1 MGMDERER
9 QPVDDLAAMGAPA
22 SPDALK
28 EIVARHQRTRTRTL
42 GVLLAVALVAG
53 PLAGWAI
60 GNSGGGG
67 QQLATGS
74 QPNAPAAGQAAP
86 DIAGNSAGG
95 NATASAIASPDKNP
109 PKTTHLFN
117 RTTGDGIVIRAYRT
131 DPPPPPTDSS
141 SSSTTVPAPK
151 TQPGP
156 CTMPGK
162 PGVATATANANS
174 GSSASASASSG
185 SSEGGQV
192 VAPPPGPDGAPGTV
206 IAGTAPPCPGAPPI
220 CKATP
225 SVLAELST
233 DAAVGQG
240 FDPIDEKQP
249 SDPLS
254 HVSFGMFGVPEDS
267 PAVFVAVQTGPGVA
281 TARLRLPDG
290 STDQMA
296 PVNGIAVLAHT
307 TSTPKP
313 TGTVVEALDSSG
325 KVLSSMDVGQ
335 PAGGPRPAIAA
346 CGFAVGPNTVKA
358 LPAPLPAPAT
368 PPTTR

>member
-1 MGMDERER
+1 MGMDEREG

-28 EIVARHQRTRTRTL
+28 EIVARHQRTRTRSL

-86 DIAGNSAGG
+86 DIAGGG
-95 NATASAIASPDKNP
+95 LTGSASAIASPDQNP
-109 PKTTHLFN
+109 PKTTHLFT
-117 RTTGDGIVIRAYRT
+117 RTTGDGIVVRAYRT

-141 SSSTTVPAPK
+141 STSTTAPAPK
-151 TQPGP
+151 TQEGP
-156 CTMPGK
+156 CTMPGR
-162 PGVATATANANS
+162 PGVARATANANS

-185 SSEGGQV
+185 SSESGQV
-192 VAPPPGPDGAPGTV
+192 VAPPPGPDGPPGPV
-206 IAGTAPPCPGAPPI
+206 ISGTAPPCPGAPPI

-249 SDPLS
+249 SDALS
-254 HVSFGMFGVPEDS
+254 HVSLGMLGVPEGS
-267 PAVFVAVQTGPGVA
+267 PVVFVTVQTGPGVA

-325 KVLSSMDVGQ
+325 KVLASNDVGQ
-335 PAGGPRPAIAA
+335 PGTGPRTTFA
-346 CGFAVGPNTVKA
+346 CGMAVGRNTLKA
-358 LPAPLPAPAT
+358 LPAPAPAA

>member
-1 MGMDERER
+1 MGMDEREG

-86 DIAGNSAGG
+86 DIAGGG
-95 NATASAIASPDKNP
+95 VTGSASAIASPDQNP
-109 PKTTHLFN
+109 PKTTHLFT
-117 RTTGDGIVIRAYRT
+117 RTTGDGIVVRAYRT
-131 DPPPPPTDSS
+131 DPPPPPPTDSS
-141 SSSTTVPAPK
+141 STSTTAPAPK
-151 TQPGP
+151 TPEGP
-156 CTMPGK
+156 CTMPGR
-162 PGVATATANANS
+162 PGVARATANANS

-185 SSEGGQV
+185 SSESGQV
-192 VAPPPGPDGAPGTV
+192 VAPPPGPDGAPGPV
-206 IAGTAPPCPGAPPI
+206 ISGTAPPCPGAPPI

-240 FDPIDEKQP
+240 FDPIDETQP
-249 SDPLS
+249 SDALS
-254 HVSFGMFGVPEDS
+254 HVSLGMLGVPEGS
-267 PAVFVAVQTGPGVA
+267 PVVFVAVQTGPGVA

-325 KVLSSMDVGQ
+325 KVLASNDVGQ
-335 PAGGPRPAIAA
+335 PGTGPRTAFA
-346 CGFAVGPNTVKA
+346 CGMAVGPNTVKA
-358 LPAPLPAPAT
+358 LPAPAPAA